1 MTKLRNERHEL
12 PIDESV
18 KVVVSARG
26 PYLLYGKAPIAQQFI
41 MPDQMGESWF
51 YQQGREYTSNEKD
64 DESSDTPVAL
74 CRCGASRDKPFC
86 DGAHLHAEWDGS
98 LTAPMDRLLDG
109 ARYFEGEELLLSDNE
124 RYCCYARFCHPGG
137 GAWQLTEASS
147 DPEARDLA
155 IREASMCPSARL
167 MAWGRGADTPY
178 EFDFERS
185 VGLLEDPA
193 IECSG
198 GIWLR
203 GGIPVER
210 EDGERYEVRN
220 RVVLCR
226 CGKSHNKPYCDG
238 AHAAQMWNDG
248 IQQEMP
254 QGERLP
260 DEELEIV

>member
-1 MTKLRNERHEL
+1 MTKLKNERQEL
-12 PIDESV
+12 SLDESV
-18 KVVVSARG
+18 RVVVSGRG
-26 PYLLYGKAPIAQQFI
+26 PYLVYGKIPMAQQFI

-51 YQQGREYTSNEKD
+51 YQQGREYSSA
-64 DESSDTPVAL
+64 DESDETPVAL
-74 CRCGASRDKPFC
+74 CRCGASKDKPFC
-86 DGAHLHAEWDGS
+86 DGTHLHVEWDGT
-98 LTAPMDRLLDG
+98 LTAPMDRLLDE

-137 GAWQLTEASS
+137 GVWQLTESS
-147 DPEARDLA
+147 EDPEARDLA

-178 EFDFERS
+178 EFDFEPS
-185 VGLLEDPA
+185 IGLLEDPA

-238 AHAAQMWNDG
+238 AHASEMWNDG
-248 IQQEMP
+248 LQEMP

-260 DEELEIV
+260 DEEGVVL